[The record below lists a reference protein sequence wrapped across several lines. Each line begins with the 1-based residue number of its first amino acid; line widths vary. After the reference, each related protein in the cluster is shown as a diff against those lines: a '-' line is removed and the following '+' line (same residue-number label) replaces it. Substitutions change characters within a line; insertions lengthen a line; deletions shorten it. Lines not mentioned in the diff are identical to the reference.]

1 MSVRLAVVGAT
12 GAVGSLV
19 LKLLA
24 ERNFPFSHLKLLA
37 SKNSVGKTITFRGQ
51 DYPVELLEPGA
62 FRDVD
67 IAIASTPD
75 EVAAEFVP
83 WAVEQ
88 GTVVVDESG
97 YHRMRPDVPLVIGG
111 RNGVNVNGTA
121 QAKGSNTNIYSTE
134 KSVNVG
140 STGRVLADKQVDINS
155 GKGKPTQI
163 DGYVASARGDV
174 VELMLVTV
182 RALT

>member
-37 SKNSVGKTITFRGQ
+37 SKNSVGKTIHFRGK

-83 WAVEQ
+83 WAIEQ

-97 YHRMRPDVPLVIGG
+97 YHRMRPDVPLGLCDWIMTLLSRRPEGRPPDAIG
-111 RNGVNVNGTA
+111 A
-121 QAKGSNTNIYSTE
+121 LWQLEPLASNFQKTSRVLLPEPAAPAHGSTE
-134 KSVNVG
+134 QRDRSN
-140 STGRVLADKQVDINS
+140 
-155 GKGKPTQI
+155 P
-163 DGYVASARGDV
+163 RGPMGC
-174 VELMLVTV
+174 L
-182 RALT
+182 

>member
-24 ERNFPFSHLKLLA
+24 ERNFPLSHLKLLA
-37 SKNSVGKTITFRGQ
+37 SKNSAGKQIQFRGQ
-51 DYPVELLEPGA
+51 SLPVELLEPGA
-62 FRDVD
+62 FREID

-97 YHRMRPDVPLVIGG
+97 YHRMLPEVPLVIPEVNPHAIARHRGLIASPNCSTTQMVVALKPLHDAARVRPVEQELQG
-111 RNGVNVNGTA
+111 R
-121 QAKGSNTNIYSTE
+121 
-134 KSVNVG
+134 
-140 STGRVLADKQVDINS
+140 
-155 GKGKPTQI
+155 
-163 DGYVASARGDV
+163 
-174 VELMLVTV
+174 
-182 RALT
+182 LT